1 MVYHTL
7 VFTTEFRTTKS
18 NLTKSTIHTFLK
30 SFFLQ
35 NSEKKNHVPLAKKM
49 QGKSQ
54 TYVFHLELRT
64 TESNLTKSVTQGF
77 LFFRCFCQIFLFQFH
92 IITFE
97 LTESNKGKAYHQSF
111 LDLHVTIT
119 EEKVESQYK

>member
-18 NLTKSTIHTFLK
+18 NLTKSIIHTFLK
-30 SFFLQ
+30 SFFFTK
-35 NSEKKNHVPLAKKM
+35 SEKKNHVPLARKM

-54 TYVFHLELRT
+54 TFVFHLELRT
-64 TESNLTKSVTQGF
+64 TESNLTKSNTQGF
-77 LFFRCFCQIFLFQFH
+77 LFFRCFCQIFLFQFD

>member
-18 NLTKSTIHTFLK
+18 NLTKSTIHPFLK

-54 TYVFHLELRT
+54 TFVFHLELRT

-77 LFFRCFCQIFLFQFH
+77 LFFRWFCQIFLFQF
-92 IITFE
+92 
-97 LTESNKGKAYHQSF
+97 SNKGKAYHQSF

>member
-18 NLTKSTIHTFLK
+18 NLTKSTIHTFQK
-30 SFFLQ
+30 SFF
-35 NSEKKNHVPLAKKM
+35 NKISKKKNHVPLAKKM

-54 TYVFHLELRT
+54 TFVFHLELRT
-64 TESNLTKSVTQGF
+64 TESNLTKSNTQGF